1 MDNKPT
7 YDKPLVEATMLN
19 RIGILVLGFI
29 SMILVTG
36 MLQSVLHSTMTDAR
50 SVVMISAT
58 VQCLLAFMLPA
69 WLAARLCGRHPA
81 GYLGLCRAVAP
92 RQFAGTL
99 LLLLLMTP
107 AMNAV
112 IGWNEN
118 VSLPTSMSGL
128 EETMRNLENSA
139 AATTSMILGDASVWG
154 LVSGVLVIGCLTG
167 FAEEMFFRAGLQRAM
182 TAGGVNRHVAVWT
195 AAFVFSFVHFQFFG
209 FVPRLLLGATF
220 GYLYLY
226 TGSLWIPAFAHA
238 FNNSLVVV
246 AEWLAARGT
255 SRIDID
261 TVGADLPWLSVTS
274 LALTILL
281 IVFFGRP
288 LFRPAVPAGDAG
300 AS

>member
-50 SVVMISAT
+50 SVFMISAT

-69 WLAARLCGRHPA
+69 WLAARRCGRHPA

-167 FAEEMFFRAGLQRAM
+167 FAEGRC
-182 TAGGVNRHVAVWT
+182 
-195 AAFVFSFVHFQFFG
+195 
-209 FVPRLLLGATF
+209 FVPRLPPGATF

-288 LFRPAVPAGDAG
+288 WFSPAVPAGDAG

>member
-19 RIGILVLGFI
+19 RIGILVLGSI

-50 SVVMISAT
+50 SVFMISAT

-139 AATTSMILGDASVWG
+139 AATTSMILGDASV
-154 LVSGVLVIGCLTG
+154 
-167 FAEEMFFRAGLQRAM
+167 
-182 TAGGVNRHVAVWT
+182 
-195 AAFVFSFVHFQFFG
+195 
-209 FVPRLLLGATF
+209 
-220 GYLYLY
+220 
-226 TGSLWIPAFAHA
+226 
-238 FNNSLVVV
+238 
-246 AEWLAARGT
+246 
-255 SRIDID
+255 
-261 TVGADLPWLSVTS
+261 
-274 LALTILL
+274 
-281 IVFFGRP
+281 
-288 LFRPAVPAGDAG
+288 
-300 AS
+300 